1 MTLQEKIKKK
11 AEGYG
16 ILSPEFIEGAK
27 FALENQ
33 WISVDEDLPCN
44 HEELIIDNPLY
55 KRTKPVVCNKP
66 CGIRVDQ
73 MVYDMSLNGWYWTG
87 ETPTHWFPAPE
98 LPKEQEIKLWKEK
111 KKDNCI
117 DKNRHSKES

>member
-1 MTLQEKIKKK
+1 MTLQEKIKKE

-33 WISVDEDLPCN
+33 WVSVEDDLPCQ
-44 HEELIIDNPLY
+44 HEELIIDKPLY
-55 KRTKPVVCNKP
+55 KRTEPVVCNKP

-73 MVYDMSLNGWYWTG
+73 MVTQM
-87 ETPTHWFPAPE
+87 EAR
-98 LPKEQEIKLWKEK
+98 WKEV
-111 KKDNCI
+111 
-117 DKNRHSKES
+117 KNAH

>member
-1 MTLQEKIKKK
+1 MTLQEKIKKE

-33 WISVDEDLPCN
+33 WISVDDDLPCQ
-44 HEELIIDNPLY
+44 HEELIIDKPLY

-87 ETPTHWFPAPE
+87 ETPTHWFSAPK
-98 LPKEQEIKLWKEK
+98 LP
-111 KKDNCI
+111 
-117 DKNRHSKES
+117 